1 METDEAP
8 SDAAPPST
16 NETDVNMQD
25 AKATADALDAENGV
39 PESGDK
45 PVQMET
51 DTKVSN
57 LLLPSYVGSPSV
69 ICWLIMSYLLFL
81 LDFSFWAGRQMAL
94 YIVWTKKDEGF
105 NVL

>member
-8 SDAAPPST
+8 SDSAVPSA

-25 AKATADALDAENGV
+25 AKGTADAAGVENGF

-51 DTKVSN
+51 NTKVSD
-57 LLLPSYVGSPSV
+57 S
-69 ICWLIMSYLLFL
+69 FL
-81 LDFSFWAGRQMAL
+81 YS
-94 YIVWTKKDEGF
+94 
-105 NVL
+105 

>member
-8 SDAAPPST
+8 SDAAPPSS

-25 AKATADALDAENGV
+25 AKGTADAPGAENGV

-51 DTKVSN
+51 EKVG
-57 LLLPSYVGSPSV
+57 VGC
-69 ICWLIMSYLLFL
+69 I
-81 LDFSFWAGRQMAL
+81 
-94 YIVWTKKDEGF
+94 
-105 NVL
+105 